1 MFDLNLEDIF
11 TKDTFD
17 YALKRLKH
25 TALGLDGLSIE
36 DICSEAFF
44 AELKDEILN
53 LSYSPQP
60 LKRAFIPKENKDEL
74 RKLAIPSLKDKFAQN
89 ILISELSSYFDK
101 GFSNRSYAYRSGKS
115 YSNAI
120 FRARDFCL
128 THDFVLKTDI
138 KDFFENINHEKLLE
152 ILRSNIKD
160 TRIIRLIELWIKNG
174 IFEHFNYTSHTKGV
188 HQGDVLSPLLSNI
201 YLDQMD
207 KFLELS
213 GIEFVRYADDFV
225 LFFSSR
231 EACEQGLARLKNFL
245 ATINLSLNEAKTSLH
260 DKDSE
265 FTFLGVNFKAHE
277 ISIGEDKFA
286 RTLAKLTSSSKK
298 PEITQSVENIN
309 ALKFAILSY
318 L

>member
-25 TALGLDGLSIE
+25 TALGLDGLSI
-36 DICSEAFF
+36 DDLCSEAFF
-44 AELKDEILN
+44 AELKDEIFT

-89 ILISELSSYFDK
+89 ILISELSGYFDK
-101 GFSNRSYAYRSGKS
+101 GFSNHSYAYRSGKS

-174 IFEHFNYTSHTKGV
+174 IFEHFDYTSHTKGV

-207 KFLELS
+207 KFLERS
-213 GIEFVRYADDFV
+213 SIEFVRYADDFV
-225 LFFSSR
+225 LFFW
-231 EACEQGLARLKNFL
+231 
-245 ATINLSLNEAKTSLH
+245 
-260 DKDSE
+260 
-265 FTFLGVNFKAHE
+265 
-277 ISIGEDKFA
+277 
-286 RTLAKLTSSSKK
+286 LT
-298 PEITQSVENIN
+298 
-309 ALKFAILSY
+309 
-318 L
+318 